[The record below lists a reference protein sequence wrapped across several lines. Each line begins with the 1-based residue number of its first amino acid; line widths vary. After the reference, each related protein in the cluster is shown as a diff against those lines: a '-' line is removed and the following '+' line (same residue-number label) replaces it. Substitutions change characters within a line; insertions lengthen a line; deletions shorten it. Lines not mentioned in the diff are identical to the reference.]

1 MSVVGGEASLDWLDL
16 RRPEFAV
23 GFAKTGITTVT
34 RSRSSSTLKTSP
46 SQPLYGPPMT
56 RTLSPD
62 CTLIGITSKKTRL
75 LPISAESH
83 QHSPAIGLTR
93 IRLRDRQVCTRL
105 QTLRV
110 PAAYRGIVPGPA
122 CYHHSLFSA
131 SWANK
136 LAGDA
141 GG

>member
-1 MSVVGGEASLDWLDL
+1 M
-16 RRPEFAV
+16 AV

-83 QHSPAIGLTR
+83 QHSPAIGLT
-93 IRLRDRQVCTRL
+93 IRLSGRRRAGPLKPAVRPLVMTADPRVGHRDRSSALLAPALLAAETRDGAP
-105 QTLRV
+105 T
-110 PAAYRGIVPGPA
+110 
-122 CYHHSLFSA
+122 
-131 SWANK
+131 
-136 LAGDA
+136 D
-141 GG
+141 

>member
-1 MSVVGGEASLDWLDL
+1 M
-16 RRPEFAV
+16 AV
-23 GFAKTGITTVT
+23 GVAKTGITTVT

-83 QHSPAIGLTR
+83 QHSPAIGPTR

-110 PAAYRGIVPGPA
+110 PAPYRGIVSGPA
-122 CYHHSLFSA
+122 CYHHSL
-131 SWANK
+131 
-136 LAGDA
+136 GIRRV
-141 GG
+141 GQQTRGV